1 MEPSDDVLRGLLAAA
16 PDALLA
22 VDPDGRIVFVNDQ
35 VEQLFGWSKADLVG
49 QAIEQLVPAHLT
61 NGHPSLRAGYMAG
74 PRARPMGAGLQLSAQ
89 RKDGSTFPA
98 EISLSAVTDEPG
110 DQLVLAAV
118 RDVTDRL
125 ELEAV
130 RRREALAEHRE
141 QSHRLES
148 LGQLAGGVAHDFNNL
163 LGVILN
169 YTTLVARRVSDPTAE
184 GFLDEIR
191 AAAER
196 AAGLTTQLLTFA
208 RRDVVHAEPLD
219 LNAIVRDLAA
229 MLDRTLGEHIE
240 LRLELPSA
248 PLVVLGDRHRL
259 EQIVLNL
266 AINARDAMPHRGTLT
281 IATER
286 STRPRSDGSAEVEP
300 QAIVRVMDTGGG
312 MPPEVVARA
321 FEPFF
326 TTKPTGEGTGLGLA
340 TVYGIVQQSGGEITI
355 DSEVDRGT
363 TVTVVLP
370 GAPDVEPGPRAI
382 VESSTGGTE
391 RILLVEDEP
400 ALRDAT
406 AQLLVERGYEVL
418 VASDGLDALEVFDRD
433 AGTIDLVLSDVAMP
447 RMRGD
452 ELALRLAERQRGLQ
466 VILMSGYDSGDAP
479 LTGRMLAKP
488 VPEDVLFRTI
498 RAVLDG

>member
-1 MEPSDDVLRGLLAAA
+1 MEPSEDVLRGLLAAA

-22 VDPDGRIVFVNDQ
+22 VDPDGVIVFVNDQ
-35 VEQLFGWSKADLVG
+35 VEQLFGWTKADLVG
-49 QAIEQLVPAHLT
+49 QTIEQLVPERFAR
-61 NGHPSLRAGYMAG
+61 GHPNLRAGYMSD
-74 PRARPMGAGLQLSAQ
+74 PRARPMGAGIQLSAQ

-118 RDVTDRL
+118 RDVTERL

-169 YTTLVARRVSDPTAE
+169 YTTLVTRRVTDPTAI

-219 LNAIVRDLAA
+219 LNGVVRDLAA

-240 LRLELPSA
+240 LRLEMFDA

-266 AINARDAMPHRGTLT
+266 VINARDAMPDAGILT

-286 STRPRSDGSAEVEP
+286 REAEVL
-300 QAIVRVMDTGGG
+300 VRVIDTGGG
-312 MPPEVVARA
+312 MSPEVVARA

-340 TVYGIVQQSGGEITI
+340 TVYGIVQQNGGTVTI
-355 DSEVDRGT
+355 DSAVGEGT

-370 GAPDVEPGPRAI
+370 GSSDAEPHPGVVRA
-382 VESSTGGTE
+382 STAGGTE

-406 AQLLVERGYEVL
+406 AQLLVERGYDVL
-418 VASDGLDALEVFDRD
+418 VASDGVDALEVFDRD
-433 AGTIDLVLSDVAMP
+433 PGAIDLVLTDVAMP

-452 ELALRLAERQRGLQ
+452 ELALRLAERQPGLQ

-488 VPEDVLFRTI
+488 VAEDVLFRTI